1 MVSNQGE
8 HEAVSVSP
16 QGPGPLLERSRNN
29 QGLNLSEVAARL
41 HLTSA
46 VIKSLEAD
54 DYERLPK
61 PVFVKGYLRNYARL
75 LGLNEEAVVADYQK
89 LLPEDPDASVSVT
102 PVRRDK
108 AHKSLHSGSGIMRLV
123 TWGIV
128 LILAGMLFFWWQTRS
143 ELEDV
148 APVVNPADPLTNGRD
163 EAGIPEPL
171 EAPPGGEPAAV
182 QTDVTQPREFEP
194 IEVIEVIPVEEE
206 ALSEQAIL
214 APEPVPEP
222 SAEPQPAPVAKPLST
237 PQPAA
242 AGTSQTLVFRFS
254 APCWTEVRDRDGK
267 VRMIGEMQPNTV
279 RRLSSEY
286 GPFSVVLGDVNAV
299 TLTVGGKPYNLK
311 GRTRGRVLKFT
322 LDPAAE

>member
-1 MVSNQGE
+1 MVSNQAE
-8 HEAVSVSP
+8 HEAVSVSQ
-16 QGPGPLLERSRNN
+16 QGPGSLLARSRNN

-46 VIKSLEAD
+46 VVKSLEAD

-89 LLPEDPDASVSVT
+89 LLPEDQDTSVNVA

-108 AHKSLHSGSGIMRLV
+108 AHKSLHSGSGIMRLF

-148 APVVNPADPLTNGRD
+148 APVASPADPLTHSSD
-163 EAGIPEPL
+163 EPEIPEPF
-171 EAPPGGEPAAV
+171 AGPSSGDSAAV
-182 QTDVTQPREFEP
+182 RTDVTQPPEFEP

-222 SAEPQPAPVAKPLST
+222 SVEPQPAPVAEPLST
-237 PQPAA
+237 PPPTA
-242 AGTSQTLVFRFS
+242 AGTPKTLVFSFN

-299 TLTVGGKPYNLK
+299 TLTVGGKAYNLK
-311 GRTRGRVLKFT
+311 GRTRGKVLRFT